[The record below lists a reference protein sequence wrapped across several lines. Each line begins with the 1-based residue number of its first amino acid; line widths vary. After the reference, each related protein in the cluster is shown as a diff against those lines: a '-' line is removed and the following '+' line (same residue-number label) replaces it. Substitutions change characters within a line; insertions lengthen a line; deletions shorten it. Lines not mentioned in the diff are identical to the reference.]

1 MGVRALFFA
10 YFSFAGLF
18 APWLGVWLDARGMS
32 IVQIGL
38 LLAVPQV
45 MRLVGP
51 PLWGGWA
58 DRTQRGIL
66 LLRCSAAGAL
76 ILVALLA
83 VTGQAWEI
91 GLALALLCFMT
102 AGQMPIGESMAI
114 RQVQGDPGGY
124 GRIRIWGS
132 TGYIV
137 TVLGGGAVLD
147 ALGLDAWPWVM
158 AVSLLGLFGVTL
170 LMREEPKPGADTP
183 LVVTDQAADKGAG
196 RASTKIAA
204 TSGEGTGTTAGTSI
218 LSRLREPAVLAFLVS
233 VFCMIFAH
241 GALYGFWSLYLER
254 HGYSRFEIGM
264 IWALG
269 VVAEILLFAL
279 QRRLFDRFGAVSL
292 LVFSF
297 WIAALRFALMA
308 LTEAQV
314 WVVVL
319 TSLMHAVTFGVH
331 HSASMALL
339 HRLFPASQQGRA
351 QAAFIVVGYG
361 LGAGL
366 GGVVA
371 GLLWE
376 SLMPSATWW
385 GASLAALLGL
395 LALQPLSS
403 LRRS

>member
-1 MGVRALFFA
+1 
-10 YFSFAGLF
+10 
-18 APWLGVWLDARGMS
+18 
-32 IVQIGL
+32 L
-38 LLAVPQV
+38 L
-45 MRLVGP
+45 
-51 PLWGGWA
+51 
-58 DRTQRGIL
+58 
-66 LLRCSAAGAL
+66 
-76 ILVALLA
+76 LVALLA

-91 GLALALLCFMT
+91 ALALALLCFMT

-114 RQVQGDPGGY
+114 RQVHGDPGGY

-137 TVLGGGAVLD
+137 TVLGGGVVLD

-196 RASTKIAA
+196 RAPPKIAA

-218 LSRLREPAVLAFLVS
+218 LSRLRERAVLAFLLS

-339 HRLFPASQQGRA
+339 HRLFPVSQQGRA